1 MPPSD
6 RDSFGIEEKDTV
18 IRMNELEKRLNIPYI
33 KLKFCL
39 VVTEDAV
46 LPRDKVSA
54 LRGGMGEMLLRQNCI
69 NNRECQTCRYKSPCI
84 VHKTLYTQMKKKPA
98 FMQGDDSIGYLI
110 ECENYQERFK
120 EGDGFFFYLVLFGDN
135 IVYFGQYLQVFHQL
149 GMEGIGKDAVRYVIH
164 DIKNISGES
173 LLREDQ
179 LIMSA
184 YRPETV
190 YDHVMRRMKEIEKR
204 GCKKE
209 LVFHTPTCLK
219 YQGKYI
225 SEFQTEAVFRSL
237 FRRIM
242 MLDYFVEIYMDQVVM
257 EEYPAIVSQ
266 KSNMRVVKRYSS
278 TQDSKVSLRGM
289 VGEVRFED
297 ISEEYLPYVLAGEL
311 LHIGKNTS
319 FGFGRYSL
327 N

>member
-18 IRMNELEKRLNIPYI
+18 IRMNELEKRLNIPYS

-69 NNRECQTCRYKSPCI
+69 NNRKCETCGYKNPCI
-84 VHKTLYTQMKKKPA
+84 VYKILYTQMKKKPA

-110 ECENYQERFK
+110 ECENYQERFR
-120 EGDGFFFYLVLFGDN
+120 EGEGFFFYLVLFGDN
-135 IVYFGQYLQVFHQL
+135 IVYFGQYLQMFYQL
-149 GMEGIGKDAVRYVIH
+149 GVEGIGKDAVRYVIH
-164 DIKNISGES
+164 DISNISGES
-173 LLREDQ
+173 LLRGNR
-179 LIMSA
+179 LAMSA

-190 YDHVMRRMKEIEKR
+190 YDHVMRRMKEIEKK
-204 GCKKE
+204 GYKKK
-209 LVFHTPTCLK
+209 LVFHAPTCLK
-219 YQGKYI
+219 YQGRYL
-225 SEFQTEAVFRSL
+225 SEFQTEAVFQSL

-242 MLDYFVEIYMDQVVM
+242 MMDYFVEIYMDQVVM
-257 EEYPAIVSQ
+257 EDYPAIVSQ
-266 KSNMRVVKRYSS
+266 QSEMRVVKRYSS
-278 TQDSKVSLRGM
+278 TQDSKVKLRGM

-297 ISEEYLPYVLAGEL
+297 ISGEYLPYVLAGEL
-311 LHIGKNTS
+311 VTYREEYQLW
-319 FGFGRYSL
+319 FGRYTVY
-327 N
+327 